1 MLVVSQAIGPGYSAV
16 DGGDEDPWPWA
27 QTVWTPGPAPDLP
40 CAFEKLL
47 IPEKGI
53 EEKES
58 NPDTRKDQPVR
69 YVDQR
74 ILCLAMSSLPAKT
87 TCTQFLCPQ
96 HKV

>member
-47 IPEKGI
+47 I
-53 EEKES
+53 
-58 NPDTRKDQPVR
+58 VF
-69 YVDQR
+69 V
-74 ILCLAMSSLPAKT
+74 SLSPH
-87 TCTQFLCPQ
+87 L
-96 HKV
+96 